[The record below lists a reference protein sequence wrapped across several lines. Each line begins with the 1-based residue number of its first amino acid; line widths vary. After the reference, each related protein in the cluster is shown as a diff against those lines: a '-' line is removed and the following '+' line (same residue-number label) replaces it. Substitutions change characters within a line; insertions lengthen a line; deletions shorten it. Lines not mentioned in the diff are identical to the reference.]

1 MLTEK
6 QHQTF
11 RFIEQYI
18 EEFGY
23 APTTAEI
30 AMGISI
36 KSRGVVYR
44 YLQVLQSAGLISLI
58 PGKRRNIV
66 IQQKAVLPLVGKIA
80 AGLPIEAINNAEELD
95 ILSMFIGDGRYA
107 LEVQGDSMIEEGI
120 FDGDIVVCQ
129 ESAAARDQQIVV
141 ALVDNENATLKR
153 FKNNQDGTVTLFPA
167 NSSHSPQT
175 YESHRVT
182 IQGIFVGL
190 LRLSAP

>member
-129 ESAAARDQQIVV
+129 ESATARDQQIVV

>member
-18 EEFGY
+18 SEFGY
-23 APTTAEI
+23 SPTTAEI

-44 YLQVLQSAGLISLI
+44 YLQVLQSAGFIHLI

-66 IQQKAVLPLVGKIA
+66 IQQKTVLPLVGKIA

-107 LEVQGDSMIEEGI
+107 LEVEGDSMIDEGI

-129 ESAAARDQQIVV
+129 ESTIARDQQIVV

-153 FKNNQDGTVTLFPA
+153 FKNNQDGTITLFPA
-167 NSSHSPQT
+167 NNSHSPQT

-190 LRLSAP
+190 LRLSKP